1 METGTECGQ
10 SSSPAVTAS
19 LGDMGAGPATPEP
32 CVRVR
37 ERLSVH
43 AEPAT

>member
-1 METGTECGQ
+1 METGTGCGQ
-10 SSSPAVTAS
+10 SSSLAVTAS